1 MRWSIIYIVSVLL
14 ANYTAEWFVPLP
26 YFGLLAL
33 GTLVFGITFT
43 ARDYVHRLGRKY
55 VYTMIGV
62 TALVAFVMSLFLG
75 VPIRIIIAS
84 VTAIVL
90 AEAADTEVYH
100 RLRKQNWLVRVFS
113 SNAISVPLDTLLF
126 TFIAF
131 WGVFPVP
138 VLIEI
143 IYADILIKYAVGIV
157 VAFFRYTRFGNPNQ
171 LSAQPAYKSWMSSR
185 S

>member
-1 MRWSIIYIVSVLL
+1 MRWSIIYIACVLL

-43 ARDYVHRLGRKY
+43 ARDYAHRLGRKY

-62 TALVAFVMSLFLG
+62 TALAAFVMSLLLG
-75 VPIRIIIAS
+75 VPIRIIMAS
-84 VTAIVL
+84 VIAIVL

-100 RLRKQNWLVRVFS
+100 KLRRQNWLVRVLS

-126 TFIAF
+126 VFIAF
-131 WGVFPVP
+131 WGVFPLP
-138 VLIEI
+138 ILGEI
-143 IYADILIKYAVGIV
+143 IYADILIKYVVGIV
-157 VAFFRYTRFGNPNQ
+157 VAFFRYARFDKPNQ
-171 LSAQPAYKSWMSSR
+171 FSAQPA
-185 S
+185 